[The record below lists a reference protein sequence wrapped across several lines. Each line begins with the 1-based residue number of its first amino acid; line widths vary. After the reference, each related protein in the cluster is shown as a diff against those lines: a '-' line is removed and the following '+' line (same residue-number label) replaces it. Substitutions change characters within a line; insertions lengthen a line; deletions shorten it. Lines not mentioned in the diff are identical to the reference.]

1 MNLNIY
7 IVIFIQLLI
16 TGGTHIVAKAVVTD
30 IDAVTLTFVRSL
42 VSSVGLLALFIV
54 REKRLKIEKK
64 DWRMMFILGFLGLV
78 INQFFYLHGL
88 KFSTAANGALLYAT
102 TPVMV
107 LVLSHFM
114 LGERIT
120 RRKTAGVLLAF
131 AGITIVI
138 FERGV
143 DFSSNYAFGNLMIL
157 IAVLAW
163 AFFTILGKPM
173 ILKYGAFHTTCVAMI
188 SGMFL
193 FFPVGLAS
201 SLSFP
206 FAAITPLQWGGILYL
221 GIGTSILGYVLWY
234 YVLGRIEVSKAAVFA
249 NGQPIIAT
257 LLSLIF
263 LDYSI
268 TGQFVVGGVVTI
280 AGVVITQLG

>member
-1 MNLNIY
+1 MNIY
-7 IVIFIQLLI
+7 IVLSIQLLI
-16 TGGTHIVAKAVVTD
+16 AGGTHIVAKAVVTD
-30 IDAVTLTFVRSL
+30 IDAATLTFVRSL
-42 VSSVGLLALFIV
+42 ISSAGLLALFIV
-54 REKRLKIEKK
+54 KEKRLKIEKK
-64 DWRMMFILGFLGLV
+64 DWKMMLMLGFLGLV
-78 INQFFYLHGL
+78 INQFFYLYGM

-102 TPVMV
+102 TPVIV

-120 RRKTAGVLLAF
+120 RRKTVGVILAF
-131 AGITIVI
+131 VGITVVM

-143 DFSSNYAFGNLMIL
+143 DFSSNYAYGNLMIL

-173 ILKYGAFHTTCVAMI
+173 ILKYGAFHTTSVAMI
-188 SGMFL
+188 LGMFL
-193 FFPVGLAS
+193 FLPVGLAS

-206 FAAITPLQWGGILYL
+206 FTAITPLQWGGILYL
-221 GIGTSILGYVLWY
+221 GIGTSIVGYVLWY
-234 YVLGRIEVSKAAVFA
+234 YVLGRIEVSKATVFA

-257 LLSLIF
+257 LLAIVF
-263 LDYSI
+263 LDYTI

-280 AGVVITQLG
+280 TGVVITQTG

>member
-7 IVIFIQLLI
+7 IILIIQLFI
-16 TGGTHIVAKAVVTD
+16 AGGTHIVAKAVVTD

-42 VSSVGLLALFIV
+42 ISSAGLLAFFIV

-64 DWRMMFILGFLGLV
+64 DWRMMFVLGFLGLV
-78 INQFFYLHGL
+78 INQFFYLYGL
-88 KFSTAANGALLYAT
+88 KLSTAANGALLYAT

-114 LGERIT
+114 LGEQIT

-131 AGITIVI
+131 VGITIVI

-143 DFSSNYAFGNLMIL
+143 DFSSSYAYGNLMIL

-193 FFPVGLAS
+193 FLPVGLAS

-263 LDYSI
+263 LDYTI
-268 TGQFVVGGVVTI
+268 TGQFVVGGIVTI

>member
-7 IVIFIQLLI
+7 IILIIQLFI
-16 TGGTHIVAKAVVTD
+16 AGGTHIVAKAVVTD

-54 REKRLKIEKK
+54 REKRLRIEKK
-64 DWRMMFILGFLGLV
+64 DWRMMLLLGFLGLV
-78 INQFFYLHGL
+78 INQFFYLYGL

-114 LGERIT
+114 LGEQIT
-120 RRKTAGVLLAF
+120 RRKTAGVFLAF
-131 AGITIVI
+131 VGITIVI

-143 DFSSNYAFGNLMIL
+143 DFSSSYAYGNLMIL

-193 FFPVGLAS
+193 FLPVGLAS

-263 LDYSI
+263 LDYTI
-268 TGQFVVGGVVTI
+268 TGQFVVGGIVTI